1 MMELWQLQDAK
12 NKFSEVVEKA
22 LKNGPQVIT
31 KRGIETVVIMSVKD
45 YQKLTRPKTNIVEFF
60 RKSPLSGVD
69 IDITRDK
76 DYGREVDF

>member
-1 MMELWQLQDAK
+1 
-12 NKFSEVVEKA
+12 
-22 LKNGPQVIT
+22 
-31 KRGIETVVIMSVKD
+31 MSVKD